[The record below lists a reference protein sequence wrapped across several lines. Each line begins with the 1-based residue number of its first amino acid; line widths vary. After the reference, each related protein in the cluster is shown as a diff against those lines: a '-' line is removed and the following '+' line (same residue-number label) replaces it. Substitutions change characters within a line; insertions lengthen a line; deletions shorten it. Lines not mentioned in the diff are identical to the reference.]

1 MNARHRLLHASLLAG
16 AVLVAGAAGAVSMSR
31 DEYRAV
37 RDRIDAEYKAAVASC
52 DRYTDNARDV
62 CRVEARGKERIAR
75 AELEYNL
82 SGTPKD
88 KSRLAMARADAAY
101 DVARE
106 RCDNRTGSDRAV
118 CIQDAKT
125 KHAKAEA
132 DAKLELTVAEAQRE
146 AAENRRNAEY
156 DLARKQCEVLVGDA
170 KSQCLATA
178 RAKFGKT

>member
-1 MNARHRLLHASLLAG
+1 MAAVAAILA
-16 AVLVAGAAGAVSMSR
+16 AGAAGAVPMSK

-37 RDRIDAEYKAAVASC
+37 RSRIEAEYKEAIAAC
-52 DRYTDNARDV
+52 DRYSGNARDV
-62 CRVEARGKERIAR
+62 CRAEAKGKERIAR

-88 KSRLAMARADAAY
+88 KSRVAMARADAAY

-106 RCDNRTGSDRAV
+106 RCDDRTGPDRDV
-118 CIQDAKT
+118 CVQEAKSR
-125 KHAKAEA
+125 HAKAEA
-132 DAKLELTVAEAQRE
+132 DAKLELTVTEAQRE
-146 AAENRRNAEY
+146 AAENRRDADYE
-156 DLARKQCEVLVGDA
+156 LARKQCDPLVGEA